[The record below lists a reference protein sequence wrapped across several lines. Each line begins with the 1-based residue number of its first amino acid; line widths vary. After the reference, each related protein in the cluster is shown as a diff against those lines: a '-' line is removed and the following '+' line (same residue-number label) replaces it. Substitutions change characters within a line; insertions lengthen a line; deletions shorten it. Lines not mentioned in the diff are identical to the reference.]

1 MKLILRPTAL
11 GALLFMI
18 LSAAPIAYAQPE
30 DVDAAR
36 WYRVELM
43 IFSRP
48 DEATSRAEIWEPE
61 PNLAY
66 PGSFRYLINPA
77 TVTANLETNPG
88 ESTIDTLGVQTILL
102 AAEIPPEEQTPDIP
116 ALEDLSNSEQE
127 ALPAEALNELT
138 QDPNTPDPN
147 SPAAE
152 LDLAPLENEEL
163 GPLTPAPFTIRPLA
177 ELEFRGK
184 AAYMQRTG
192 RFRTLFH
199 QTWLQPMASADE
211 TLPII
216 IDRSGDIQDWP
227 LLQGSV
233 KLYVSRFL
241 HLETNLWLNTQG
253 QYYTENWRIPAPPLS
268 PASLILVTPPPAL
281 ELGLDLA
288 METEPALPIAAMP
301 VDQSG
306 NGIRPGADNFNGV
319 EVDIPRAGTPELE
332 PLEPKKLEPDYSWR
346 HALLMQ
352 QKRRM
357 RSNEVHY
364 IDHPMMGVVIKITP
378 LSAEELEEMAL
389 IEQAAA
395 EMKAAAEEDAA

>member
-1 MKLILRPTAL
+1 MKLILRSL
-11 GALLFMI
+11 LSALLFTI
-18 LSAAPIAYAQPE
+18 FSAAPVAYAQPQ
-30 DVDAAR
+30 DADAAR

-48 DEATSRAEIWEPE
+48 EAATSRAEIWEPE

-66 PGSFRYLINPA
+66 PDNFRYLINPA
-77 TVTANLETNPG
+77 TVIENLEANPG
-88 ESTIDTLGVQTILL
+88 ESTVDPLGVQTILL
-102 AAEIPPEEQTPDIP
+102 PAEVPPEEQTPDIP
-116 ALEDLSNSEQE
+116 SVEG
-127 ALPAEALNELT
+127 
-138 QDPNTPDPN
+138 PNVPDPN
-147 SPAAE
+147 SQAKE
-152 LDLAPLENEEL
+152 LDPALLEDEEL
-163 GPLTPAPFTIRPLA
+163 EPEPLTPSSFIVRPSG

-233 KLYVSRFL
+233 KLYVSRYL

-253 QYYTENWRIPAPPLS
+253 QYFTENWRIPAPPLS
-268 PASLILVTPPPAL
+268 PASLILVTPPSAFGFDMDPAI
-281 ELGLDLA
+281 
-288 METEPALPIAAMP
+288 ETEPEIPTAAMREDLP
-301 VDQSG
+301 E
-306 NGIRPGADNFNGV
+306 NGIGYGADDFEGLGV
-319 EVDIPRAGTPELE
+319 DTPEPEDLE
-332 PLEPKKLEPDYSWR
+332 PAYPWR
-346 HALLMQ
+346 HAVLMQ

-364 IDHPMMGVVIKITP
+364 IDHPMLGVVIKVTP

-389 IEQAAA
+389 AEIALAEQAAA
-395 EMKAAAEEDAA
+395 AQLAE

>member
-177 ELEFRGK
+177 TYHHR
-184 AAYMQRTG
+184 
-192 RFRTLFH
+192 
-199 QTWLQPMASADE
+199 
-211 TLPII
+211 
-216 IDRSGDIQDWP
+216 P
-227 LLQGSV
+227 L
-233 KLYVSRFL
+233 R
-241 HLETNLWLNTQG
+241 
-253 QYYTENWRIPAPPLS
+253 
-268 PASLILVTPPPAL
+268 
-281 ELGLDLA
+281 
-288 METEPALPIAAMP
+288 
-301 VDQSG
+301 
-306 NGIRPGADNFNGV
+306 
-319 EVDIPRAGTPELE
+319 
-332 PLEPKKLEPDYSWR
+332 
-346 HALLMQ
+346 
-352 QKRRM
+352 
-357 RSNEVHY
+357 
-364 IDHPMMGVVIKITP
+364 
-378 LSAEELEEMAL
+378 
-389 IEQAAA
+389 
-395 EMKAAAEEDAA
+395 